1 MIRLF
6 TALDIPADIRDRL
19 YDMGR
24 EIKGAR
30 SVPRQQLHLTLKFI
44 GEVPEDMLQSI
55 QGALAVLPSTPFTL
69 ALQGL
74 GRFPARG
81 PARIVWAGCRAESRL
96 QQLFSNLE
104 EALEPL
110 GIAREG
116 REYFPHI
123 TIARLKIPSPA
134 ALREFLT
141 RHAAFATE
149 TFEVRCYSLYSSKL
163 SSQGADHK
171 VEGCFRLTG

>member
-6 TALDIPADIRDRL
+6 TAIDLPADIQDRL
-19 YDMGR
+19 YEMGR

-44 GEVPEDMLQSI
+44 GEVPKDRLPAI
-55 QGALAVLPSTPFTL
+55 QEALAAVSAAPFSL

-96 QQLFSNLE
+96 QQLFSALE
-104 EALEPL
+104 ETLEPL
-110 GIAREG
+110 AITREE

-134 ALREFLT
+134 AVREFLAH
-141 RHAAFATE
+141 HAAFAAE
-149 TFEVRCYSLYSSKL
+149 PFAVKCFSLYSSRL
-163 SSQGADHK
+163 SAQGADHQ
-171 VEGCFRLTG
+171 VEGCFPLAD

>member
-6 TALDIPADIRDRL
+6 TAIDIPADIQDRL
-19 YDMGR
+19 YDMSR

-44 GEVPEDMLQSI
+44 GEVPKDKLQAI
-55 QGALAVLPSTPFTL
+55 QGALAAVSAAPFTL

-96 QQLFSNLE
+96 LQLFSALE
-104 EALEPL
+104 ETLEPL
-110 GIAREG
+110 AIAREE
-116 REYFPHI
+116 REYSPHI
-123 TIARLKIPSPA
+123 TIARLKIPTPA

-141 RHAAFATE
+141 HHATFATE
-149 TFEVRCYSLYSSKL
+149 PFEVRCFSLYSSKL